1 LLADAELVYFDVQGN
16 KQCVALEK
24 NQLGFTYCQIP
35 VVYSLAKEASIL
47 VTMTDGTSRTISG
60 NVIDAETSML
70 IFDKKHVIAKIAVA
84 LEPRLD

>member
-1 LLADAELVYFDVQGN
+1 
-16 KQCVALEK
+16 
-24 NQLGFTYCQIP
+24 
-35 VVYSLAKEASIL
+35 
-47 VTMTDGTSRTISG
+47 MTDGTSRTISG